1 MLGSHDTPRT
11 GGSTP
16 ADAPPGVTLIL
27 PTYNERLSLPPLLH
41 QLSER
46 LQGQPWSW
54 EILVVDD
61 DSPDGTAQA
70 ARDSGIPGPLRV
82 IVRSGERGLA
92 SAILRGLWEARG
104 RVALVLDADGSH
116 PPELVVPLVDEV
128 LSGRCEMALA
138 SRYIRGGSTRGGP
151 LRRRFLSRGATLLAR
166 PLTPVKDPMSGF
178 FAVDREILS
187 RARLDPVGYK
197 IALEILARCRPAP
210 VREIPFEFRDRR
222 EGESKMGAGEVLRY
236 LRHLGR
242 LYRFRLAGRLPL
254 GQRGG
259 PGVSPGGLLPPQR

>member
-70 ARDSGIPGPLRV
+70 ARDSGIPGP
-82 IVRSGERGLA
+82 SG
-92 SAILRGLWEARG
+92 
-104 RVALVLDADGSH
+104 
-116 PPELVVPLVDEV
+116 
-128 LSGRCEMALA
+128 
-138 SRYIRGGSTRGGP
+138 
-151 LRRRFLSRGATLLAR
+151 
-166 PLTPVKDPMSGF
+166 
-178 FAVDREILS
+178 
-187 RARLDPVGYK
+187 
-197 IALEILARCRPAP
+197 
-210 VREIPFEFRDRR
+210 
-222 EGESKMGAGEVLRY
+222 
-236 LRHLGR
+236 
-242 LYRFRLAGRLPL
+242 
-254 GQRGG
+254 
-259 PGVSPGGLLPPQR
+259 